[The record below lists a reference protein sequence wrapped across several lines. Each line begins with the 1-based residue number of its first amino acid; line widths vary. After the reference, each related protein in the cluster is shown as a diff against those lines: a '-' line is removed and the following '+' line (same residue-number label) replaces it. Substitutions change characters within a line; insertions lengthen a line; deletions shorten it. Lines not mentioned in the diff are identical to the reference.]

1 LEHDTTEQPERTTR
15 KRRWPRSAALA
26 GGGLIAGGILA
37 GTLVANASTDQATST
52 TATTSPTATNSAS
65 PTASPTEPGSTAPD
79 RPREGRDGRHGD
91 EQPLTGDTATSVK
104 DAVLAKYPD
113 ATIERVETD
122 SDGVYE
128 AHITTTDG
136 QHITVELDTSFAIT
150 GTETFG
156 NGDVRGD
163 HDGDD
168 PGRWH
173 GHHGDDGDSDDGDS
187 NGGGSN
193 GGGSESA
200 APTA

>member
-52 TATTSPTATNSAS
+52 TTSAS

-163 HDGDD
+163 HDGND
-168 PGRWH
+168 PGRRH
-173 GHHGDDGDSDDGDS
+173 GHDGDDGDSDDSGS
-187 NGGGSN
+187 NGDGSN

-200 APTA
+200 GPTA